1 MSEKTPLEKTVAPA
15 SFPEISEIQVA
26 EQEPL
31 KGDVAL
37 GFLKNAAPA
46 DGDVVLDK
54 EKTARVLRKIDRVIL
69 PVLA

>member
-1 MSEKTPLEKTVAPA
+1 MEKAGVPTSLPGIPD
-15 SFPEISEIQVA
+15 IQVV
-26 EQEPL
+26 EEPV

-37 GFLKNAAPA
+37 GYLKGAAA
-46 DGDVVLDK
+46 AEEDIVLDK